1 MKNKAPLALMEQ
13 MVMLLVFALA
23 AALCLQVFIKS
34 DEISLRSQ
42 ARSDAALAAQNVA
55 EIARHSGG
63 SIEHALMET
72 AKELSVSYQ
81 KIAGNIGVNLVI
93 FYDKEWKPVMEEG
106 DYILTVQEIPVAE
119 AGLYK
124 ILIQVAGLSNRE
136 DAVLAEALVDLPEEE
151 LLFELETAWL
161 EEEAYEQGR

>member
-23 AALCLQVFIKS
+23 AALCLQAFIKS

-63 SIEHALMET
+63 SAEYALMET
-72 AKELSVSYQ
+72 AKKLGVSYQ
-81 KIAGNIGVNLVI
+81 KIAGNISANLVI
-93 FYDKEWKPVMEEG
+93 FYDKEWKPVTEEG
-106 DYILTVQEIPVAE
+106 DYILTVQEIPAAE
-119 AGLYK
+119 AGLQK
-124 ILIQVAGLSNRE
+124 ILIQVADLSNRE
-136 DAVLAEALVDLPEEE
+136 DAVQMEALVDLPEEE

-161 EEEAYEQGR
+161 EEEAYE

>member
-1 MKNKAPLALMEQ
+1 MENKAPLALMEQ

-23 AALCLQVFIKS
+23 AALCLQAFIKS

-42 ARSDAALAAQNVA
+42 SKSDAALAAQNVA

-72 AKELSVSYQ
+72 AKELGVSYQ
-81 KIAGNIGVNLVI
+81 KIAGNIGANLVI
-93 FYDKEWKPVMEEG
+93 FYDKEWKTVMEEG
-106 DYILTVQEIPVAE
+106 DYILTVQEIPAAE
-119 AGLYK
+119 AGLQK
-124 ILIQVAGLSNRE
+124 ISVQVME
-136 DAVLAEALVDLPEEE
+136 QTE

>member
-13 MVMLLVFALA
+13 MVMLLVFAFA
-23 AALCLQVFIKS
+23 AVLCLQAFVKS

-42 ARSDAALAAQNVA
+42 TRSDAALAAQNVA

-72 AKELSVSYQ
+72 AKKLGVSYQ
-81 KIAGNIGVNLVI
+81 KIAGNIGADLVI
-93 FYDKEWKPVMEEG
+93 FYDKDWKTVMEEG
-106 DYILTVQEIPVAE
+106 DYILTVQEIPAAE
-119 AGLYK
+119 AGLQK
-124 ILIQVAGLSNRE
+124 ISVQVME
-136 DAVLAEALVDLPEEE
+136 QTE

>member
-23 AALCLQVFIKS
+23 AALCLQAFIKS

-63 SIEHALMET
+63 SIEYALMET
-72 AKELSVSYQ
+72 AKELSVSCQ

-106 DYILTVQEIPVAE
+106 DYILTVQEVPVAE
-119 AGLYK
+119 AGLQK
-124 ILIQVAGLSNRE
+124 ILIQVADLSNQE
-136 DAVLAEALVDLPEEE
+136 DAVQMEALAALQEEE

>member
-1 MKNKAPLALMEQ
+1 MKSKAPLALMEQ
-13 MVMLLVFALA
+13 MVMLLVFSFA
-23 AALCLQVFIKS
+23 AVLCLQAFVKS

-42 ARSDAALAAQNVA
+42 TRSDAALAAQNVA

-72 AKELSVSYQ
+72 AKKLGVSYK
-81 KIAGNIGVNLVI
+81 KIAGNIGADLVI
-93 FYDKEWKPVMEEG
+93 FYDKDWKTIMEEG
-106 DYILTVQEIPVAE
+106 DYILTVQEIPAAE
-119 AGLYK
+119 AGLQK
-124 ILIQVAGLSNRE
+124 ISVQVME
-136 DAVLAEALVDLPEEE
+136 QTE